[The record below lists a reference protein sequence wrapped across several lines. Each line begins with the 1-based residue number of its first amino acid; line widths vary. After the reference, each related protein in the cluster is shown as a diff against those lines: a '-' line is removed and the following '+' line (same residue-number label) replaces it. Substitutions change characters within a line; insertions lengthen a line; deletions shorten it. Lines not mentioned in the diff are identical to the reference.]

1 MALNA
6 RLDELTLL
14 HKDAAELCG
23 FLDDRSASL
32 RGIRFLFSLS
42 HTIHCISAWRAFLGV
57 CHRAPPLSFRFKVLG
72 F

>member
-32 RGIRFLFSLS
+32 RGIRFLFSLPYNPL
-42 HTIHCISAWRAFLGV
+42 HFCMACISRRVSPSTTTKF
-57 CHRAPPLSFRFKVLG
+57 
-72 F
+72 